1 LKLFRQ
7 ILDHLHSSYSSYLNV
22 LNNKLKCFI
31 NVTPDRIQNLTLSE
45 CKQMCEIIPKLTDPS
60 LLYTE
65 FQLLSDQIKESD
77 GMSGVMKLLQQ
88 SGHLYPKVSNVY
100 NYILTLPITIAS
112 NERSFSKM
120 KLIKNYLRT
129 TLTNDNLEYLLLC
142 SVERDLLDKLHLPEL
157 AEQWVCISLPL
168 NFRIRS

>member
-1 LKLFRQ
+1 
-7 ILDHLHSSYSSYLNV
+7 
-22 LNNKLKCFI
+22 
-31 NVTPDRIQNLTLSE
+31 
-45 CKQMCEIIPKLTDPS
+45 M
-60 LLYTE
+60 LLRKTIYKT
-65 FQLLSDQIKESD
+65 
-77 GMSGVMKLLQQ
+77 
-88 SGHLYPKVSNVY
+88 N
-100 NYILTLPITIAS
+100 PITIAS